1 MSLYQQGQSP
11 IDSNRRDAT
20 SYEVRCKQCKA
31 LRPLTTSPFPIS
43 CAETCP
49 QPASSRAL
57 VLAGLLLEQVSVVSI
72 IFTRSALWETSKSQQ
87 SWFESFIRKCSE
99 TFVAYKHHCNT
110 ITNTL
115 LVNTSSMG
123 FKAVRLPF
131 AALPAL
137 VSTTTAPGE

>member
-11 IDSNRRDAT
+11 VDSNRRDAT

-49 QPASSRAL
+49 QPASSKAL

-72 IFTRSALWETSKSQQ
+72 IFA
-87 SWFESFIRKCSE
+87 
-99 TFVAYKHHCNT
+99 
-110 ITNTL
+110 
-115 LVNTSSMG
+115 
-123 FKAVRLPF
+123 
-131 AALPAL
+131 
-137 VSTTTAPGE
+137 